1 MFAEDDKEVKEII
14 ERVIYYFQRMMLDEF
29 TQSVKEQSEAFKQLK
44 ENGFKKTLIAIPL
57 EESEWN

>member
-29 TQSVKEQSEAFKQLK
+29 TQSMKEQSEAFKQLK

-57 EESEWN
+57 EESE

>member
-57 EESEWN
+57 EESE